1 MALAKISR
9 RRNPCLSPPIGL
21 GESVPNGGTTNARQ
35 LGVRST
41 LVHAI
46 ELVTNTCC
54 AVATFPLEYRSSL
67 GSSHEQCLY
76 AYFYRLS
83 FPCLLAI

>member
-46 ELVTNTCC
+46 ELITKHLLCC
-54 AVATFPLEYRSSL
+54 RHVST
-67 GSSHEQCLY
+67 
-76 AYFYRLS
+76 
-83 FPCLLAI
+83 